1 MSLLIMAD
9 SNMIIDECRMPG
21 KNTSF
26 WKAARKSNAD
36 IAVDDTILSEVHRKT
51 GKTRNE
57 VVEKITKSFKRP
69 VLIDDCQEVQD
80 DARRMNEKY
89 LYLHRGDD
97 RILAATKKAGAV
109 LITNDKKFRLSA
121 SLEGVQAFSTK
132 LFASNTNIKRCR
144 KWRG

>member
-69 VLIDDCQEVQD
+69 ILIDDCQEVQD

-97 RILAATKKAGAV
+97 RILAATKKAGAILV
-109 LITNDKKFRLSA
+109 TNDKKFLLAA
-121 SLEGVQAFSTK
+121 SLEGVQAFSTR
-132 LFASNTNIKRCR
+132 LYARNNNIKRCS

>member
-9 SNMIIDECRMPG
+9 SNMIIDECHMPG

-57 VVEKITKSFKRP
+57 VMEKITKSFKKP

-97 RILAATKKAGAV
+97 RILAATKKAGAI

-132 LFASNTNIKRCR
+132 LFASNNNIKRCR

>member
-1 MSLLIMAD
+1 MAD

-21 KNTSF
+21 KNTAF

-97 RILAATKKAGAV
+97 RILAATKKAGAILV
-109 LITNDKKFRLSA
+109 TNDKKFRLSA

-132 LFASNTNIKRCR
+132 LFASNNNTKRRR

>member
-1 MSLLIMAD
+1 MSLLILAD

-57 VVEKITKSFKRP
+57 VMEKITKSFKKP

-97 RILAATKKAGAV
+97 RILAATKKAGAILV
-109 LITNDKKFRLSA
+109 TNDKKFLLAA

-132 LFASNTNIKRCR
+132 LFASNNNIKRCR

>member
-1 MSLLIMAD
+1 MAD

-21 KNTSF
+21 KNTAF
-26 WKAARKSNAD
+26 WKAARKSNAN

-97 RILAATKKAGAV
+97 RILAATKKAGAILV
-109 LITNDKKFRLSA
+109 TNDKKFLLSA

-132 LFASNTNIKRCR
+132 LFVSNNNIKRR
-144 KWRG
+144 RRWRG

>member
-21 KNTSF
+21 KNTAF
-26 WKAARKSNAD
+26 WKAARKSNAN

-97 RILAATKKAGAV
+97 RILAATKKAGAILV
-109 LITNDKKFRLSA
+109 TNDKKFLLAA
-121 SLEGVQAFSTK
+121 SLEGVQALSTR
-132 LFASNTNIKRCR
+132 LYARNNNIKRCR

>member
-21 KNTSF
+21 KNTAF
-26 WKAARKSNAD
+26 WKAARKSNAN

-97 RILAATKKAGAV
+97 RILAATKKAGAI

-132 LFASNTNIKRCR
+132 LFASNNNIKRCR

>member
-1 MSLLIMAD
+1 MAD
-9 SNMIIDECRMPG
+9 SNMIIDEYRMPG

-97 RILAATKKAGAV
+97 RILAATKKAGAILV
-109 LITNDKKFRLSA
+109 TNDKKFLLAA

-132 LFASNTNIKRCR
+132 LFVSNNNIKRR
-144 KWRG
+144 RRWRG

>member
-21 KNTSF
+21 KNTAF
-26 WKAARKSNAD
+26 WKAARKSNAN

-97 RILAATKKAGAV
+97 RILAATKKAGAI

-121 SLEGVQAFSTK
+121 SLEGIQAFSTK
-132 LFASNTNIKRCR
+132 LFASNNNIKRCR
-144 KWRG
+144 RWRG

>member
-21 KNTSF
+21 KNTAF
-26 WKAARKSNAD
+26 WKAARKSNAN

-109 LITNDKKFRLSA
+109 LVTNDKKFLLSA

-132 LFASNTNIKRCR
+132 LFVSNNNIKRR
-144 KWRG
+144 RRWRG

>member
-1 MSLLIMAD
+1 MAD

-21 KNTSF
+21 KNTAF

-97 RILAATKKAGAV
+97 KILAATKKAGAV
-109 LITNDKKFRLSA
+109 LVTNDKKFRLAA

-132 LFASNTNIKRCR
+132 LFASNNKIKRCR

>member
-21 KNTSF
+21 KNTAF

-57 VVEKITKSFKRP
+57 VMEKITKSFKKP

-97 RILAATKKAGAV
+97 RILAATKKAGAILV
-109 LITNDKKFRLSA
+109 TNDKKFLLSA

-132 LFASNTNIKRCR
+132 LFASNNNIKRCR
-144 KWRG
+144 RWRG

>member
-1 MSLLIMAD
+1 MAD

-21 KNTSF
+21 KNTAF
-26 WKAARKSNAD
+26 WKAARKSNAN

>member
-1 MSLLIMAD
+1 MAD

-21 KNTSF
+21 KNTAF

-57 VVEKITKSFKRP
+57 VMEKITKSFKRP

-97 RILAATKKAGAV
+97 RILAATKKAGAILV
-109 LITNDKKFRLSA
+109 TNDKKFLLAA

>member
-1 MSLLIMAD
+1 MAD

-21 KNTSF
+21 KNTAF
-26 WKAARKSNAD
+26 WKAARKSNAN

-51 GKTRNE
+51 GKTKNE

-97 RILAATKKAGAV
+97 RILAATKKAGAILV
-109 LITNDKKFRLSA
+109 TNDKKFLLAAR
-121 SLEGVQAFSTK
+121 LEGVQAFSTR
-132 LFASNTNIKRCR
+132 LYARNNNIKRCS

>member
-1 MSLLIMAD
+1 MAD

-21 KNTSF
+21 KNTAF
-26 WKAARKSNAD
+26 WKAARKSNAN

-97 RILAATKKAGAV
+97 RILAATKKAGAILV
-109 LITNDKKFRLSA
+109 TNDKKFLLSA

>member
-69 VLIDDCQEVQD
+69 ILIDDCQEVQD

-97 RILAATKKAGAV
+97 RILAATKKAGAI

>member
-1 MSLLIMAD
+1 
-9 SNMIIDECRMPG
+9 MIIDECRMPG
-21 KNTSF
+21 KNTAF
-26 WKAARKSNAD
+26 WKAARKSNAN

-109 LITNDKKFRLSA
+109 LVTNDKKFLLAA
-121 SLEGVQAFSTK
+121 SLEGVQAFSAR
-132 LFASNTNIKRCR
+132 LYARNNNIKRCK

>member
-21 KNTSF
+21 KNTAF

>member
-21 KNTSF
+21 KNTAF

-97 RILAATKKAGAV
+97 RILAATKKAGAILV
-109 LITNDKKFRLSA
+109 TNDKKFLLAA
-121 SLEGVQAFSTK
+121 SLEGVQACSTR
-132 LFASNTNIKRCR
+132 LYARNNNIKRCR

>member
-1 MSLLIMAD
+1 MAD

-21 KNTSF
+21 KNTAF
-26 WKAARKSNAD
+26 WKAARKSNAN

-97 RILAATKKAGAV
+97 RILAATKKAGAILV
-109 LITNDKKFRLSA
+109 TNDKKFRLSA

-132 LFASNTNIKRCR
+132 LFASNNNIKRCR

>member
-1 MSLLIMAD
+1 MAD

-21 KNTSF
+21 KNTAF

-97 RILAATKKAGAV
+97 RILAATKKAGAILV
-109 LITNDKKFRLSA
+109 TNDKKFLLSA

-132 LFASNTNIKRCR
+132 LFVSNNNIKRR
-144 KWRG
+144 RRWRG

>member
-1 MSLLIMAD
+1 MAD

-21 KNTSF
+21 KNTAF
-26 WKAARKSNAD
+26 WKAARKSNAN

-89 LYLHRGDD
+89 LYLHRGDA
-97 RILAATKKAGAV
+97 RILAAPKKAGAILV
-109 LITNDKKFRLSA
+109 TNDKKFLLAA
-121 SLEGVQAFSTK
+121 SREGVQAFSTR
-132 LFASNTNIKRCR
+132 LYARNNNIKRCR